1 MAPRRFRG
9 LMMITNFNSK
19 KIMSSQKRGRKPR
32 GGIAS
37 LDDLLTTQHA
47 GIAVAPAPTPSVSI
61 TTPSLSVATAVP
73 ENSFSV
79 YEEVPW
85 KQQELVHT
93 FPTELTD
100 EEIDELD
107 MFPQDD
113 VTDYEVLYRTQT
125 SSAIHR
131 MGPDARVG
139 YTPMSAETG
148 ESTNAIPEHMRII
161 RLPPVST
168 VASVA
173 AAAPAVVSECPPEM
187 HHAFRIHGFTSEA
200 LNDTPLVL
208 EDDCIWPQS
217 SPFLCWW
224 DSHSFTTYPKVVP
237 VSIRGTNVQVCGNF
251 CSWSCAKAYA
261 LKYFRTLE
269 VFNRFYFMLFHEDA
283 STVKTAQTP
292 LCLKSFGGQ
301 LTIEEYRQSFL
312 SPDRRIS
319 VETLSHLNVTVA
331 KTFIHDNARW
341 R

>member
-1 MAPRRFRG
+1 
-9 LMMITNFNSK
+9 
-19 KIMSSQKRGRKPR
+19 MSSQKRGRKPR

-37 LDDLLTTQHA
+37 LDDLLTTQHSSFPS
-47 GIAVAPAPTPSVSI
+47 VAPTVAPP
-61 TTPSLSVATAVP
+61 TAPPVP

-93 FPTELTD
+93 FPKEIAD
-100 EEIDELD
+100 EELDDLD
-107 MFPQDD
+107 MFPNDE
-113 VTDYEVLYRTQT
+113 VVDYEALFRTQT

-139 YTPMSAETG
+139 YIPMSADNG
-148 ESTNAIPEHMRII
+148 EVSNAIPEHMRIL
-161 RLPPVST
+161 RLPT
-168 VASVA
+168 VIPQQQPHQMSEQASSSA
-173 AAAPAVVSECPPEM
+173 SAEQGPPEM
-187 HHAFRIHGFTSEA
+187 HHAFRIHGFSQESLNETS
-200 LNDTPLVL
+200 LVL
-208 EDDCIWPQS
+208 EDDCSWPQS

-224 DSHSFTTYPKVVP
+224 DSHGFAGYPKVVP

-269 VFNRFYFMLFHEDA
+269 VFNRFYYMLFHEDA

-301 LTIEEYRQSFL
+301 LTIEEYRQSLL

-331 KTFIHDNARW
+331 KTFIHDNAR
-341 R
+341 RRM